1 MIRSEDCGV
10 LAGSSCSVDYTIHVP
25 QGVHV
30 TATSIRGDITV
41 SGANVDLSSSEGD
54 VTLHGVTT
62 DGLVRDSVDVESSG
76 GDVTLSFSRTPME
89 VVADSRGGSVVIEVP
104 DTPDSY
110 RVLASSS
117 GGDAT
122 TRIRTD
128 RWVPA
133 SSVRPPR
140 EATYPSSTAETE
152 HAKASDHTCQLITFR
167 NH

>member
-62 DGLVRDSVDVESSG
+62 EARVHSSGGNVTTHGLVRDSVDVESSG
-76 GDVTLSFSRTPME
+76 GDVTLSFAAPPMQ
-89 VVADSRGGSVVIEVP
+89 VWPTRG
-104 DTPDSY
+104 
-110 RVLASSS
+110 
-117 GGDAT
+117 
-122 TRIRTD
+122 
-128 RWVPA
+128 PA
-133 SSVRPPR
+133 RS
-140 EATYPSSTAETE
+140 
-152 HAKASDHTCQLITFR
+152 
-167 NH
+167 

>member
-1 MIRSEDCGV
+1 MH
-10 LAGSSCSVDYTIHVP
+10 SS
-25 QGVHV
+25 GGNV
-30 TATSIRGDITV
+30 TA
-41 SGANVDLSSSEGD
+41 
-54 VTLHGVTT
+54 H
-62 DGLVRDSVDVESSG
+62 GLVGDSVDVESSG
-76 GDVTLSFSRTPME
+76 GDVTLSFAAPPMQ

-152 HAKASDHTCQLITFR
+152 HAKPSNYTCWLRTFR